1 MVVEATKNVVEKTV
15 VEVVVVVVKPEIV
28 VLVKDV
34 NDSVFIPV
42 VCNVVVLNDVETW
55 VVEVVVVIGVV
66 VKIELT
72 EVNVDVETVTTPTV
86 KTPTP
91 VSPVFPLTKTLY
103 VPGEIG
109 RERSA
114 TWKDAATFPFVIEQ
128 MPVNALMSPVGVL
141 LIVHEVS
148 EALKPDPV
156 TVTNVPPTP
165 V

>member
-86 KTPTP
+86 KTPVP
-91 VSPVFPLTKTLY
+91 VSSVFP
-103 VPGEIG
+103 VASIP
-109 RERSA
+109 
-114 TWKDAATFPFVIEQ
+114 
-128 MPVNALMSPVGVL
+128 
-141 LIVHEVS
+141 
-148 EALKPDPV
+148 
-156 TVTNVPPTP
+156 
-165 V
+165 